1 MTSGFGLKV
10 EWWTEFVLE
19 CGTMTASRYSYVAT
33 SMTNSQEL
41 WDMLPCANSV
51 YKRVFR
57 YILKIK
63 HKTNSKICFFC
74 MFWICL
80 MRVFGNDYKKQ

>member
-19 CGTMTASRYSYVAT
+19 CGTMTVSRYSYVAT
-33 SMTNSQEL
+33 SMINSQEL

-57 YILKIK
+57 FILKIK
-63 HKTNSKICFFC
+63 QKTNSKIFFSVCFGF
-74 MFWICL
+74 
-80 MRVFGNDYKKQ
+80 VYGNDY

>member
-33 SMTNSQEL
+33 LMINSQEL

-51 YKRVFR
+51 YKRVF
-57 YILKIK
+57 
-63 HKTNSKICFFC
+63 
-74 MFWICL
+74 
-80 MRVFGNDYKKQ
+80 